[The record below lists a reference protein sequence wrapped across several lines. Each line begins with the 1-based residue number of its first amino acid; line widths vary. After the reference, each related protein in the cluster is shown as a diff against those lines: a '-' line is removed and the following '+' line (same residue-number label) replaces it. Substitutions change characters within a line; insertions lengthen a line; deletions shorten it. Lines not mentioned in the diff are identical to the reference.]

1 MGVEYD
7 ANVGVDV
14 TGYEIAYITGDG
26 LEGDIEPPG
35 FGIRDSELG
44 ISDSAT
50 EGASE

>member
-7 ANVGVDV
+7 ANAEVDV

-26 LEGDIEPPG
+26 LEGDIEPPR
-35 FGIRDSELG
+35 FGITDRELG
-44 ISDSAT
+44 MSGSST